1 MGGGKVQLLFLKE
14 FQLISVKGMR
24 EIGNHH

>member
-14 FQLISVKGMR
+14 FQLISIKGMR
-24 EIGNHH
+24 EIGYHH